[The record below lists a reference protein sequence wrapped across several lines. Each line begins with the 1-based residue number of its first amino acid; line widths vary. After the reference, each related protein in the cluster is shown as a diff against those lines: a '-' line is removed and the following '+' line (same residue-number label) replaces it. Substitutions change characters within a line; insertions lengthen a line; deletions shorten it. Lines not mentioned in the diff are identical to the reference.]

1 MATIRRIGSGEL
13 YFKLLLYGLYGTGK
27 TLFSAGAALHPD
39 MRPALVVNIEG
50 GTITASNIPG
60 ADETEQLFTVKDVD
74 QVFWDLANGTEGFA
88 QYKTII
94 IDSGSALSQLC
105 LVECARANA
114 KANKQDF
121 RLSQQDYGDNMVIV
135 LDLLRRF
142 RNLPKHVIVTAGLRE
157 DYDVAQAI
165 DKLRKGPAQ
174 CGPDF
179 PPALAKR
186 LNHTFDH
193 LWCLSADEDGKRQ
206 LLTQPQGAYTA
217 KTRGKEF
224 AEALGAVVDNPNLSD
239 IFSLYVATQSKESA

>member
-1 MATIRRIGSGEL
+1 MLTRKIGSGTPYYKAL
-13 YFKLLLYGLYGTGK
+13 IYGMYGTGK
-27 TLFSAGAALHPD
+27 TLLACTAAQHPD
-39 MRPALVVNIEG
+39 MCPVLIVNIEG

-74 QVFWDLANGTEGFA
+74 QVFWDLANGTEGFDK
-88 QYKTII
+88 YKTIV

-121 RLSQQDYGDNMVIV
+121 RLSQQDYGDNLVLV

-142 RNLPKHVIVTAGLRE
+142 RNLSKHVIVTAGLRE
-157 DYDVAQAI
+157 DYDVTQAI
-165 DKLRKGPAQ
+165 DKIRKGPAQ

-193 LWCLSADEDGKRQ
+193 VHCLSADEDGKRQ

-224 AEALGAVVDNPNLSD
+224 AEALGSVVDNPNLAE
-239 IFSLYVATQSKESA
+239 IFSLFVSTQSKENN